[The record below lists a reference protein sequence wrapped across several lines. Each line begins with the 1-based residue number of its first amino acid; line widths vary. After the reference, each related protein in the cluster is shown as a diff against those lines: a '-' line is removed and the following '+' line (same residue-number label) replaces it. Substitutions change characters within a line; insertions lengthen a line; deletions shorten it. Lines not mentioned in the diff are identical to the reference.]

1 MKQAFCR
8 IVAILFFLITVDATT
23 QAQQQRWL
31 ADAREQAR
39 VMLAAIDSFQ
49 SGNRFFP
56 RSLHGDT
63 LHLVPSND
71 WTSGFWPGI
80 LWMLSTTTT
89 DTVFQNQARLFT
101 ARMNREP
108 WNRNSHD
115 VGFKVYDSYGWGY
128 RLTGDTAYK
137 RMIIEAAKTLCTR
150 FNPKVGCIRSW
161 DFGTWQYP
169 VIIDNM
175 MNLELLFAATRLS
188 GDSTYY
194 RVAVSHANTTLKNHF
209 REDGSCYHV
218 LDYDT
223 TTGAVIKKTTL
234 QGYADESVWARGQ
247 GWALYGFTMCYRET
261 GDIRYLA
268 QARKVAAYL
277 LNNPLMPKDKIP
289 FWDFAVPDLQQEPRD
304 VSAAA
309 VIASA
314 LEELSRYGNGKQY
327 RKAAMRILTSLSAY
341 YRAVPRTHHGF
352 LLLHSTG
359 HKPANSEVDT
369 PIIYA
374 DYYYIEAILRSRG
387 MKLR

>member
-1 MKQAFCR
+1 MKQALCR
-8 IVAILFFLITVDATT
+8 ILAVGFFLITVGATT

-31 ADAREQAR
+31 ADARDQAR

-115 VGFKVYDSYGWGY
+115 VGFKVYNSYGWGY
-128 RLTGDTAYK
+128 RLTGDTSYK

-150 FNPKVGCIRSW
+150 FNPTVGCIRSW

-223 TTGAVIKKTTL
+223 TTGRVIKKTTL

-289 FWDFAVPDLQQEPRD
+289 FWDFGVPDMQQEPRD
-304 VSAAA
+304 ASAAA

-327 RKAAMRILTSLSAY
+327 RKAAMQILTSLSAY
-341 YRAVPRTHHGF
+341 YRAIPRTHHGF